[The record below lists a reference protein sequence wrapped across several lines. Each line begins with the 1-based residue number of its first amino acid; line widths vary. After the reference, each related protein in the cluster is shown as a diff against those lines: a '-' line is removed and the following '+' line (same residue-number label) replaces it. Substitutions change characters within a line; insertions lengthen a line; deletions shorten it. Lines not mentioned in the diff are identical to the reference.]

1 MMIFF
6 LYVSYNN
13 SDWKR
18 NMKITKLSWR
28 NLWRNPTRTNV
39 TISAVALCIAVLI
52 IFQSMIV
59 GLIEKAKFTTTNLII
74 GEVQIHAEGYLDDR
88 SIYKSLQNTEE
99 IHLIAKENNIG
110 LVERSYGFGLISSG
124 TKSAGTQFWGINPES
139 ELQHFDFANHIDK
152 GNFLTNTS
160 LKKIVLGRKL
170 ANSIAA
176 DIGTELVVFVQGADG
191 SLGNELFYVA
201 GILKN
206 MADNVD
212 RGAAMILRKDFD
224 ILFSANNL
232 IHEIALNSKGRLESE
247 EIQKLLSAKTIGV
260 DVETWQQLMPTIAL
274 MTEKMSVF
282 MRTFFSL
289 IFGIAASLGVMNTM
303 IMSTYDRM
311 REFGI
316 IRAIGTTPWRILK
329 QISLEAILL
338 TTIASVI
345 GVVVGLS
352 VALYFQK
359 YGFDVSG
366 GGNMSF
372 GGVVMDPVWRASV
385 SVGIVLLPV
394 VLLMLV
400 SIVASIYPASIAA
413 RIKPVEAIHY
423 KP

>member
-1 MMIFF
+1 
-6 LYVSYNN
+6 
-13 SDWKR
+13 
-18 NMKITKLSWR
+18 MKIIKLSWR

-39 TISAVALCIAVLI
+39 TISAVALCIAALI
-52 IFQSMIV
+52 VFQSMIV
-59 GLIEKAKFTTTNLII
+59 GLIEKAKFTTTDLII
-74 GEVQIHAEGYLDDR
+74 GEVQVHAKGYLDDR
-88 SIYKSLQNTEE
+88 SIYKSLQNIKE
-99 IHLIAKENNIG
+99 IHSVAKENNIG

-160 LKKIVLGRKL
+160 LNKIVLGRKL
-170 ANSIAA
+170 ASSIAA

-206 MADNVD
+206 MADNID
-212 RGAAMILRKDFD
+212 RGAAMILREDFD
-224 ILFSANNL
+224 ILFSTNNL

-247 EIQKLLSAKTIGV
+247 EIQKLVSAKTTGL
-260 DVETWQQLMPTIAL
+260 DVKTWQQLMPTIAL
-274 MTEKMSVF
+274 MTEKMIVF
-282 MRTFFSL
+282 MRTLFSL
-289 IFGIAASLGVMNTM
+289 IFGIAASLGLMNTM

-329 QISLEAILL
+329 QVSLESLLL
-338 TTIASVI
+338 TIIASVI

-352 VALYFQK
+352 GALYFQK
-359 YGFDVSG
+359 FGFDVTG
-366 GGNMSF
+366 AGNMSF
-372 GGVVMDPVWRASV
+372 GGVVMDPIWKASV
-385 SVGIVLLPV
+385 SAGIVFLPV

-400 SIVASIYPASIAA
+400 CILSSIYPASIAA

>member
-1 MMIFF
+1 M
-6 LYVSYNN
+6 NG
-13 SDWKR
+13 KR
-18 NMKITKLSWR
+18 DMKITKLSWR

-39 TISAVALCIAVLI
+39 TILAVSLCIAVLI

-59 GLIEKAKFTTTNLII
+59 GLIEKAKFTTTNLVI
-74 GEVQIHAEGYLDDR
+74 GEVQVHAEGYLDDR
-88 SIYKSLQNTEE
+88 SIYKSLQNIEE
-99 IHLIAKENNIG
+99 IHSVAKENNIG

-170 ANSIAA
+170 ASSIAA

-212 RGAAMILRKDFD
+212 RGAAMILREDFD

-232 IHEIALNSKGRLESE
+232 IHEIALNSKGRFESE
-247 EIQKLLSAKTIGV
+247 EIQKLLSARTADV

-274 MTEKMSVF
+274 LTEKMSVF

-329 QISLEAILL
+329 QVSLEAILM
-338 TTIASVI
+338 TIFASII
-345 GVVVGLS
+345 GVVIGLS

-366 GGNMSF
+366 SGNMSF
-372 GGVVMDPVWRASV
+372 GGVVMDPIWRASV
-385 SVGIVLLPV
+385 SVGIVFLPV
-394 VLLMLV
+394 VLMMLI

>member
-1 MMIFF
+1 
-6 LYVSYNN
+6 
-13 SDWKR
+13 
-18 NMKITKLSWR
+18 MKIIKVSWR
-28 NLWRNPTRTNV
+28 NLWRNPIRTNV
-39 TISAVALCIAVLI
+39 TISAVAICIAILI

-59 GLIEKAKFTTTNLII
+59 GLIEKAKFNTTNLII
-74 GEVQIHAEGYLDDR
+74 GEVQIHAEDYFDDR
-88 SIYKSLQNTEE
+88 SIYKSLQNIEE
-99 IHLIAKENNIG
+99 IHSVAKENNIG

-139 ELQHFDFANHIDK
+139 ELHHFDFANHIDK

-160 LKKIVLGRKL
+160 LKKIVLGKKL
-170 ANSIAA
+170 ASSIAA

-191 SLGNELFYVA
+191 SLGNELFYVS

-206 MADNVD
+206 MADNID
-212 RGAAMILRKDFD
+212 RGAAMILREDFN
-224 ILFSANNL
+224 ILFSTNNL

-247 EIQKLLSAKTIGV
+247 EIQKLVSAKTTGV
-260 DVETWQQLMPTIAL
+260 DVETWQQLMPTIAM
-274 MTEKMSVF
+274 MTEKMIVF
-282 MRTFFSL
+282 MRILFSL

-329 QISLEAILL
+329 QVSLEAILM
-338 TTIASVI
+338 TIFASII
-345 GVVVGLS
+345 GVVIGLS

-366 GGNMSF
+366 SGNMSF
-372 GGVVMDPVWRASV
+372 GGVVMDPIWRANV
-385 SVGIVLLPV
+385 SVGIVFLPV
-394 VLLMLV
+394 VLMILV
-400 SIVASIYPASIAA
+400 STVASIYPASIAA

>member
-1 MMIFF
+1 
-6 LYVSYNN
+6 
-13 SDWKR
+13 
-18 NMKITKLSWR
+18 MKIIKVSWR
-28 NLWRNPTRTNV
+28 NLWRNPIRTNV
-39 TISAVALCIAVLI
+39 TISAVAICIAILI

-59 GLIEKAKFTTTNLII
+59 GLIEKAKFNTTNLII
-74 GEVQIHAEGYLDDR
+74 GEVQIHAEDYLDDR
-88 SIYKSLQNTEE
+88 SIYKSLQNIEE
-99 IHLIAKENNIG
+99 IHSIAKENNIG

-160 LKKIVLGRKL
+160 LKKIVLGKKL
-170 ANSIAA
+170 ASSIAA

-191 SLGNELFYVA
+191 SLGNELFYVS

-206 MADNVD
+206 VADNID
-212 RGAAMILRKDFD
+212 RGAAMILREDFD

-247 EIQKLLSAKTIGV
+247 EIQKLVSAKTTGV

-274 MTEKMSVF
+274 MTEKMIVF
-282 MRTFFSL
+282 MRTLFSL

-329 QISLEAILL
+329 QVSLEAILM
-338 TTIASVI
+338 TIFASII
-345 GVVVGLS
+345 GVVIGLS

-366 GGNMSF
+366 QGNLSF
-372 GGVVMDPVWRASV
+372 GGVVMDPIWKASV
-385 SVGIVLLPV
+385 SLGIILLPIG
-394 VLLMLV
+394 LMMLT
-400 SIVASIYPASIAA
+400 SILSSLYPASIAA

-423 KP
+423 KK

>member
-1 MMIFF
+1 
-6 LYVSYNN
+6 
-13 SDWKR
+13 
-18 NMKITKLSWR
+18 MKIIKVSWR
-28 NLWRNPTRTNV
+28 NLWRNPIRTNV
-39 TISAVALCIAVLI
+39 TISAVAICIAILI

-59 GLIEKAKFTTTNLII
+59 GLIEKAKFNTTNLII
-74 GEVQIHAEGYLDDR
+74 GEVQIHAEDYFDDR
-88 SIYKSLQNTEE
+88 SIYKSLQNIEE
-99 IHLIAKENNIG
+99 IHSVAKENNIG

-139 ELQHFDFANHIDK
+139 ELHHFDFANHIDK

-160 LKKIVLGRKL
+160 LKKIVLGKKL
-170 ANSIAA
+170 ASSIAA

-191 SLGNELFYVA
+191 SLGNELFYVS

-206 MADNVD
+206 MADNID
-212 RGAAMILRKDFD
+212 RGAAMILREDFD
-224 ILFSANNL
+224 ILFSTNNL

-247 EIQKLLSAKTIGV
+247 EIQKLVSAKTTGV
-260 DVETWQQLMPTIAL
+260 DVETWQQLMPTIAM
-274 MTEKMSVF
+274 MTEKMIVF
-282 MRTFFSL
+282 MRTLFSL

-329 QISLEAILL
+329 QVSLEAILM
-338 TTIASVI
+338 TIFASII

-366 GGNMSF
+366 SGNMSF
-372 GGVVMDPVWRASV
+372 GGVVMDPIWRANV
-385 SVGIVLLPV
+385 SVGIVFLPV
-394 VLLMLV
+394 VLMILV
-400 SIVASIYPASIAA
+400 STVASIYPASIAA

>member
-1 MMIFF
+1 
-6 LYVSYNN
+6 
-13 SDWKR
+13 
-18 NMKITKLSWR
+18 MKIIKVSWR
-28 NLWRNPTRTNV
+28 NLWRNPIRTNV
-39 TISAVALCIAVLI
+39 TISAVAICIAILI

-59 GLIEKAKFTTTNLII
+59 GLIEKAKFNTTNLII
-74 GEVQIHAEGYLDDR
+74 GEVQIHVEDYFDDR
-88 SIYKSLQNTEE
+88 SIYKSLQNIEE
-99 IHLIAKENNIG
+99 IHSVAKENNIG

-160 LKKIVLGRKL
+160 LKKIVLGKKL
-170 ANSIAA
+170 ASSIAA

-191 SLGNELFYVA
+191 SLGNELFYVS

-206 MADNVD
+206 MADNID
-212 RGAAMILRKDFD
+212 RGAAMILREDFD
-224 ILFSANNL
+224 ILFSTNNL

-247 EIQKLLSAKTIGV
+247 EIQKLVSAKTTGV
-260 DVETWQQLMPTIAL
+260 DVETWQQLMPTIAM
-274 MTEKMSVF
+274 MTEKMIVF
-282 MRTFFSL
+282 MRTLFSL

-329 QISLEAILL
+329 QVSLEAILM
-338 TTIASVI
+338 TIFSSII

-366 GGNMSF
+366 SGNMSF
-372 GGVVMDPVWRASV
+372 GGVVMDPIWRANV
-385 SVGIVLLPV
+385 SVGIVFLPV
-394 VLLMLV
+394 VLMILV
-400 SIVASIYPASIAA
+400 STVASIYPASIAA
-413 RIKPVEAIHY
+413 RMKPVEAIHY

>member
-1 MMIFF
+1 
-6 LYVSYNN
+6 
-13 SDWKR
+13 
-18 NMKITKLSWR
+18 MKIIKVSWR
-28 NLWRNPTRTNV
+28 NLWRNPIRTNV
-39 TISAVALCIAVLI
+39 TISAVAICIAILI

-59 GLIEKAKFTTTNLII
+59 GLIEKAKFNTTNLII
-74 GEVQIHAEGYLDDR
+74 GEVQVHAEGYLDDR
-88 SIYKSLQNTEE
+88 SIYKSLQNIEE
-99 IHLIAKENNIG
+99 IHSVAKENNIG

-160 LKKIVLGRKL
+160 LKKIVLGKKL
-170 ANSIAA
+170 ASSIAA

-191 SLGNELFYVA
+191 SLGNELFYVS

-206 MADNVD
+206 VANNID
-212 RGAAMILRKDFD
+212 RGAAMILREDFD

-247 EIQKLLSAKTIGV
+247 EIQKLVSAKTTGV

-274 MTEKMSVF
+274 MTEKMIVF
-282 MRTFFSL
+282 MRTLFSL

-329 QISLEAILL
+329 QVSLEAILM
-338 TTIASVI
+338 TIFASII

-366 GGNMSF
+366 SGNMSF
-372 GGVVMDPVWRASV
+372 GGVVMDPIWRASV
-385 SVGIVLLPV
+385 SVGIVFLPV
-394 VLLMLV
+394 VLMMLI

>member
-1 MMIFF
+1 MIEKK
-6 LYVSYNN
+6 
-13 SDWKR
+13 D
-18 NMKITKLSWR
+18 MKITKLSWR

-39 TISAVALCIAVLI
+39 TILSVSLCIAVLI

-59 GLIEKAKFTTTNLII
+59 GLIEKTKFTTTNLII
-74 GEVQIHAEGYLDDR
+74 GEVQVHAEGYLDDR

-99 IHLIAKENNIG
+99 IHLVAKENNIG

-170 ANSIAA
+170 ASSIAA

-232 IHEIALNSKGRLESE
+232 IHEIALNSKGRFESE
-247 EIQKLLSAKTIGV
+247 EIQKLLSARTADV

-316 IRAIGTTPWRILK
+316 IRAIGTTPWKILK
-329 QISLEAILL
+329 QMSLEAILL

-372 GGVVMDPVWRASV
+372 GGVVMDPVWKASV

-400 SIVASIYPASIAA
+400 SVVASIYPASIAA

>member
-1 MMIFF
+1 M
-6 LYVSYNN
+6 NG
-13 SDWKR
+13 KR
-18 NMKITKLSWR
+18 DMKITKLSWR

-39 TISAVALCIAVLI
+39 TILAVSLCIAVLI

-59 GLIEKAKFTTTNLII
+59 GLIEKAKFTTTNLVI
-74 GEVQIHAEGYLDDR
+74 GEVQVHAEGYLDDR
-88 SIYKSLQNTEE
+88 SIYKSLQNIEE
-99 IHLIAKENNIG
+99 IHSVAKENNIG

-170 ANSIAA
+170 ASSIAA

-212 RGAAMILRKDFD
+212 RGAAMILREDFD
-224 ILFSANNL
+224 ILFSTNNL
-232 IHEIALNSKGRLESE
+232 IHEIALNSKGRFESE
-247 EIQKLLSAKTIGV
+247 EIQKLLSAKTADV

-274 MTEKMSVF
+274 LTEKMSVF

-303 IMSTYDRM
+303 LMSTYDRM

-329 QISLEAILL
+329 QVSLEAILL

-345 GVVVGLS
+345 GAVVGLS

-372 GGVVMDPVWRASV
+372 GGVVMDPVWKASV
-385 SVGIVLLPV
+385 SVGIVLLPI

>member
-1 MMIFF
+1 M
-6 LYVSYNN
+6 
-13 SDWKR
+13 
-18 NMKITKLSWR
+18 
-28 NLWRNPTRTNV
+28 
-39 TISAVALCIAVLI
+39 
-52 IFQSMIV
+52 
-59 GLIEKAKFTTTNLII
+59 
-74 GEVQIHAEGYLDDR
+74 
-88 SIYKSLQNTEE
+88 
-99 IHLIAKENNIG
+99 
-110 LVERSYGFGLISSG
+110 
-124 TKSAGTQFWGINPES
+124 
-139 ELQHFDFANHIDK
+139 
-152 GNFLTNTS
+152 
-160 LKKIVLGRKL
+160 
-170 ANSIAA
+170 
-176 DIGTELVVFVQGADG
+176 FVQGADG
-191 SLGNELFYVA
+191 SLGNELFYVE

-206 MADNVD
+206 MAANVD
-212 RGAAMILRKDFD
+212 RGSAMILREDFD
-224 ILFSANNL
+224 ILFSTNNL
-232 IHEIALNSKGRLESE
+232 IHEIALNSKGRFESK
-247 EIQKLLSAKTIGV
+247 EIQKLLSARTADV

-274 MTEKMSVF
+274 LTEKMSVF

-329 QISLEAILL
+329 QVSLEAILL

-366 GGNMSF
+366 SGNMSF
-372 GGVVMDPVWRASV
+372 GGVVMDPVWKASV
-385 SVGIVLLPV
+385 SVGIVLLPI